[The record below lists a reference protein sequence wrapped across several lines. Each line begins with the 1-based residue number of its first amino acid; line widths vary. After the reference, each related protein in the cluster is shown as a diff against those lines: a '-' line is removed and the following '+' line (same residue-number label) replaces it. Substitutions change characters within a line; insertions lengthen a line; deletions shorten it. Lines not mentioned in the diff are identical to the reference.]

1 MTEKITETD
10 PTGTLRFLAALH
22 QAYNEPG
29 HRRTG
34 HGPNPTAETIA
45 ANPENKRAMDQTVE
59 ALYDLLHRT
68 ADNHRQAAE
77 SFLESHP
84 QHSAIVRQAI
94 LPILEPAHLA
104 GSLDSSIL
112 AMGATD
118 TPGMEESEAQNPTHI
133 LTNHKAKLQLA
144 LLTAERTVSNMRD
157 TLKQS
162 LWNATTAVG
171 RTGTIIP
178 MTNGTMYQ
186 LQKVVRAL
194 VNSLNERTKEAIK
207 ILRQAWH
214 ELED

>member
-1 MTEKITETD
+1 MTEKLTETD
-10 PTGTLRFLAALH
+10 PTGSLRFLAALH

-77 SFLESHP
+77 SLLESHP

-118 TPGMEESEAQNPTHI
+118 TPSMEDSEAQNPTHI
-133 LTNHKAKLQLA
+133 LANHSAKLQLA
-144 LLTAERTVSNMRD
+144 LLTAERTVSNMTD
-157 TLKQS
+157 TIKRS
-162 LWNATTAVG
+162 LWNTTTALS
-171 RTGTIIP
+171 RTVTITPLTID
-178 MTNGTMYQ
+178 TTYQ
-186 LQKVVRAL
+186 LQKVIRAL
-194 VNSLNERTKEAIK
+194 VNSQNERTKEATK

-214 ELED
+214 ELEG